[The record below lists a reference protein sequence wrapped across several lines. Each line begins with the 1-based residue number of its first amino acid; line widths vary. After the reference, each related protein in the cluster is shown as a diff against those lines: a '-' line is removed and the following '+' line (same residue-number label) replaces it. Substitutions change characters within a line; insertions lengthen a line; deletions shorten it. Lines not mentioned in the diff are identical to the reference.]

1 MLETITT
8 SDVEIGLSETDWRQA
23 LRRSSRSLLE
33 TGKITA
39 AYIDAM
45 IDSVKRAGPYIVL
58 CKQVALAHARPNGT
72 VRELAVHFSTFT
84 PGVKFGVAKY
94 DPVRLII
101 TLAAVDD
108 TSHLDLM
115 AELANVL
122 MYPEH
127 VDALIAAQDAQEFLY
142 LLKKFADEDV

>member
-8 SDVEIGLSETDWRQA
+8 SDIEIGLSETDWCRA

-45 IDSVKRAGPYIVL
+45 IDSVKRVGPYIVL
-58 CKQVALAHARPNGT
+58 CKQVALAHARPDGN

-84 PGVKFGVAKY
+84 PGVKFGVAEY

-115 AELANVL
+115 AELASVL

-142 LLKKFADEDV
+142 LLKKFAAEDV